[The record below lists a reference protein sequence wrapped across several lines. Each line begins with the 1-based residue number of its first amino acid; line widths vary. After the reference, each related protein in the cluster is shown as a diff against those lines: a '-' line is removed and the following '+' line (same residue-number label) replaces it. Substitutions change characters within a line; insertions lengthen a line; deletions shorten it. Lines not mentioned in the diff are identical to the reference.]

1 MSAESS
7 LVRDIICYVL
17 CMFPCDDRMIKQ
29 VIIKILSRIFKVKL
43 HKLNTITKSI
53 EGHLDSFSYRNKLFG
68 SWVEYRQCLYLLVEW
83 LILGKLVHRD
93 PCHFF
98 IEQLGDVEHC
108 KSILLRHIIK
118 KVRVLWLPH

>member
-17 CMFPCDDRMIKQ
+17 CMFPCDDRMIEQ

-53 EGHLDSFSYRNKLFG
+53 EGHLDSFSNRNKLFG
-68 SWVEYRQCLYLLVEW
+68 S
-83 LILGKLVHRD
+83 
-93 PCHFF
+93 
-98 IEQLGDVEHC
+98 
-108 KSILLRHIIK
+108 
-118 KVRVLWLPH
+118 